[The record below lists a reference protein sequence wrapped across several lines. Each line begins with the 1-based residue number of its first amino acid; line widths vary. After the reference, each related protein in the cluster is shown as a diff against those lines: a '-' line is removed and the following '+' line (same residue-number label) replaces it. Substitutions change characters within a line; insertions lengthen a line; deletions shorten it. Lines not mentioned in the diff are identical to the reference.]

1 MKLQEYLKSGQA
13 LSIEEKAFIFA
24 ARSNMID
31 VHANFKIG
39 KTDILCRKCQ
49 SEDETQQHIL
59 VCKALSDNCVL
70 DISHIPEYEDLNS
83 ENPIKI
89 ANIGQILINK
99 FKLLS
104 IVHRQLPSA
113 AINVNVNI
121 TTLVDLE

>member
-104 IVHRQLPSA
+104 IVHRQSPSA
-113 AINVNVNI
+113 AINVNVNPA
-121 TTLVDLE
+121 TLVDLE

>member
-70 DISHIPEYEDLNS
+70 DISHIPEYKDLNS

-104 IVHRQLPSA
+104 IVHRQSPSA
-113 AINVNVNI
+113 AINVNVNP